1 MNNISL
7 SQARV
12 EKTHPFQA
20 RGEQGIDITVCDKTE
35 YGTAYFQIT
44 LYGEPAIDALG
55 SLMVGNLINVSGTL
69 RVQVYHGKDGTEKVS
84 LVIEHT
90 GKIYNYSRNQM
101 IETESQQQINLSA
114 PENDPD
120 LPF

>member
-12 EKTHPFQA
+12 ENIHPFQA
-20 RGEQGIDITVCDKTE
+20 RGEQGIDITACDKTE

-44 LYGEPAIDALG
+44 LYGQLAIDALD

-69 RVQVYHGKDGTEKVS
+69 RVQIYHGKDGTEKVS
-84 LVIEHT
+84 LVIEHP

-101 IETESQQQINLSA
+101 IETEQQPQINSSNA
-114 PENDPD
+114 DESSD